1 MPADHRRFL
10 GHIQQAARLGPLFEG
25 LGCCLFYFF
34 AGRGV
39 CLTAVLNESLQF

>member
-1 MPADHRRFL
+1 MLADHRSFL

-34 AGRGV
+34 CRKRRMSNR
-39 CLTAVLNESLQF
+39 CFK